1 MKNSPLRVNELSRA
15 ARLSLQQHHHGVGL
29 LVLVATLFLLSVLA
43 GLNPSTQVKV
53 FRTGEVADSDV
64 VAQRSLTVED
74 PQATKTRQNQV
85 AMLQPNVFDLSV
97 AEISPMRT
105 QIFGV
110 LKKINDLDPAAPRE
124 GLLKALNTQ
133 LAEPV
138 SMENLVMWSQPHVQ
152 EYILNVALP
161 WMEAQLGEGIVGD
174 TRLALSSKN
183 GVIIRDL
190 ENGSETLRPDGTDL
204 RDIPSLLA
212 SFNQRLRADY
222 NLSPQ
227 AKRAI
232 FTLFSPLVM
241 PTLTLNREATL
252 ALGEAVAKTVEPV
265 YYNIQQ
271 GEVVV
276 HQGERITRE
285 TQLKLQSLYKQ
296 RDGMFHSRRIA
307 GTFVF
312 SLLLSVGLFMAPSGK
327 PGTPLHRKDFY
338 FISLLL
344 LAFGLAAKGAYLLVG
359 RLVQPQD
366 IALAVHFFPVAGAA
380 GLGALIFA
388 ARRYCVLGLLLA
400 LFSCAMLKA
409 DLPLFLFFFLSAML
423 NTWLVIRAQSR
434 QDVVVSIIPL
444 CIGLALV
451 SLGSGWLQGFR
462 GAEIF
467 LYLAGVAALN
477 AFISVIVLFA
487 FSPIIELTFRYTT
500 RFRLMELMNLEQP
513 ILQDLMVAIP
523 GTYHHSLVVSNM
535 VEAGAKA
542 VGANSLLCKVG
553 ALYHDIGKLAYPDY
567 YIENQ
572 FNGPNRHDKLAP
584 AMSALI
590 LLSHVKKGTELARE
604 HHLGDEIRDIIA
616 QHHGTSL
623 IKFFY
628 NKARELGEN
637 PRIEDYCYPG
647 PRPQTREAAIVML
660 ADAVEASSRTLSDP
674 TPARIKNHVDTI
686 MKGIFA
692 EGQLDESELTFKD
705 LHKLSENFARILT
718 GLFHQRIAY
727 PDMNRKSGHDK
738 EKEEQEVRSA
748 AQVKPKTPAASSPLP
763 PPGLHGAPIPF
774 PSQTDQAPPT
784 APVTEMNVFMPESGE
799 RRDTAIRR
807 DPAQEEG
814 GAHMT
819 SRTAEQ
825 AILLTPEMQRR
836 AQRS

>member
-1 MKNSPLRVNELSRA
+1 MKNSPLRINELSCAIRT
-15 ARLSLQQHHHGVGL
+15 SLKQHHHGDGI
-29 LVLVATLFLLSVLA
+29 LVFIATLLLLSLLA
-43 GLNPSTQVKV
+43 GLNPSTPIKM
-53 FRTGEVADSDV
+53 FKAGDVADSDV

-74 PQATKTRQNQV
+74 SLATKNRRNQV
-85 AMLQPNVFDLSV
+85 VMTQPNVFDLSV
-97 AEISPMRT
+97 AEISPMRE
-105 QIFGV
+105 QVFSII
-110 LKKINDLDPAAPRE
+110 KKINDLDPTASRE
-124 GLLKALNTQ
+124 ELQKSLTTQ
-133 LAEPV
+133 LRESV
-138 SMENLVMWSQPHVQ
+138 SMENIAMWAQPHVQ

-161 WMEAQLGEGIVGD
+161 WMERQLREGVVGD

-183 GVIIRDL
+183 GILIRDL

-222 NLSPQ
+222 DLSPQ
-227 AKRAI
+227 AKRAV
-232 FTLFSPLVM
+232 FTLFSPLAL
-241 PTLTLNREATL
+241 PTLTLNREATQ
-252 ALGEAVAKTVEPV
+252 ALGEAVAQTVEPV
-265 YYNIQQ
+265 YYHIQP
-271 GEVVV
+271 GEIIV

-285 TQLKLQSLYKQ
+285 TQLKLQSLYKKQ
-296 RDGMFHSRRIA
+296 DGMFHSRLIA

-312 SLLLSVGLFMAPSGK
+312 SLLISIGLFMAPSGK
-327 PGTPLHRKDFY
+327 PGTPLQRKDFY

-344 LAFGLAAKGAYLLVG
+344 FAFGIAAKGAYLLIG
-359 RLVQPQD
+359 TLVQPQD
-366 IALAVHFFPVAGAA
+366 VTLAVHFFPVAGAA

-388 ARRYCVLGLLLA
+388 ARRYCVLGLLLS

-409 DLPLFLFFFLSAML
+409 GLPLFLFFFLSAML
-423 NTWLVIRAQSR
+423 NTWLVIRAQNR
-434 QDVVVSIIPL
+434 QDVVVGIIPL
-444 CIGLALV
+444 SIGLAII

-477 AFISVIVLFA
+477 AFISVIILFA

-604 HHLGDEIRDIIA
+604 HHLGDVIRNIIA
-616 QHHGTSL
+616 KHHGTSL

-628 NKARELGEN
+628 NNALELVEN
-637 PRIEDYCYPG
+637 PRMEDYSYPG

-674 TPARIKNHVDTI
+674 TPARIKTHVDTI
-686 MKGIFA
+686 MKGIFS

-727 PDMNRKSGHDK
+727 PDINRKQGHDK
-738 EKEEQEVRSA
+738 GREESEAGKAPA
-748 AQVKPKTPAASSPLP
+748 APAKPQTPAASSPLP
-763 PPGLHGAPIPF
+763 PPCPHGGSASSTHSTMGKVNEGMTVLSEKSTEGPAPQGQGNIPEN
-774 PSQTDQAPPT
+774 SSHGTGQQDEKIT
-784 APVTEMNVFMPESGE
+784 
-799 RRDTAIRR
+799 
-807 DPAQEEG
+807 
-814 GAHMT
+814 
-819 SRTAEQ
+819 
-825 AILLTPEMQRR
+825 LLTPEMRQK
-836 AQRS
+836 ANRS

>member
-1 MKNSPLRVNELSRA
+1 M
-15 ARLSLQQHHHGVGL
+15 
-29 LVLVATLFLLSVLA
+29 
-43 GLNPSTQVKV
+43 
-53 FRTGEVADSDV
+53 
-64 VAQRSLTVED
+64 
-74 PQATKTRQNQV
+74 
-85 AMLQPNVFDLSV
+85 
-97 AEISPMRT
+97 
-105 QIFGV
+105 
-110 LKKINDLDPAAPRE
+110 
-124 GLLKALNTQ
+124 
-133 LAEPV
+133 
-138 SMENLVMWSQPHVQ
+138 
-152 EYILNVALP
+152 
-161 WMEAQLGEGIVGD
+161 
-174 TRLALSSKN
+174 
-183 GVIIRDL
+183 
-190 ENGSETLRPDGTDL
+190 
-204 RDIPSLLA
+204 
-212 SFNQRLRADY
+212 
-222 NLSPQ
+222 
-227 AKRAI
+227 
-232 FTLFSPLVM
+232 
-241 PTLTLNREATL
+241 
-252 ALGEAVAKTVEPV
+252 
-265 YYNIQQ
+265 
-271 GEVVV
+271 
-276 HQGERITRE
+276 
-285 TQLKLQSLYKQ
+285 
-296 RDGMFHSRRIA
+296 
-307 GTFVF
+307 
-312 SLLLSVGLFMAPSGK
+312 
-327 PGTPLHRKDFY
+327 
-338 FISLLL
+338 
-344 LAFGLAAKGAYLLVG
+344 
-359 RLVQPQD
+359 
-366 IALAVHFFPVAGAA
+366 AGAA

-748 AQVKPKTPAASSPLP
+748 AQAKPKTPAASSPLP

>member
-1 MKNSPLRVNELSRA
+1 MKNSPLRINELSCAVRT
-15 ARLSLQQHHHGVGL
+15 SLKQHHHGDGI
-29 LVLVATLFLLSVLA
+29 LVFIATLLLLSLLA
-43 GLNPSTQVKV
+43 GLNPSTPIKM
-53 FRTGEVADSDV
+53 FKAGDVADSDV

-74 PQATKTRQNQV
+74 SLATKSRRNQV
-85 AMLQPNVFDLSV
+85 VMTQPNVFDLSV
-97 AEISPMRT
+97 AEISPMRE
-105 QIFGV
+105 QVFSII
-110 LKKINDLDPAAPRE
+110 KKINDLDPTASRE
-124 GLLKALNTQ
+124 ELQKSLTTQ
-133 LAEPV
+133 LRESV
-138 SMENLVMWSQPHVQ
+138 SMENIAMWAQPHVQ
-152 EYILNVALP
+152 EYILNIALP
-161 WMEAQLGEGIVGD
+161 WMERQLREGVVGD

-183 GVIIRDL
+183 GILIRDL
-190 ENGSETLRPDGTDL
+190 ENGSETLRPDGTYL

-222 NLSPQ
+222 DLSPQ
-227 AKRAI
+227 AKRAV
-232 FTLFSPLVM
+232 FTLFSPLAF
-241 PTLTLNREATL
+241 PTLTLNREATQ
-252 ALGEAVAKTVEPV
+252 ALGEAVAQTVEPV
-265 YYNIQQ
+265 YYHIQP
-271 GEVVV
+271 GEIIV

-285 TQLKLQSLYKQ
+285 TQLKLQSLYKKQ
-296 RDGMFHSRRIA
+296 DGMFHSRLIA

-312 SLLLSVGLFMAPSGK
+312 SLLISIGLFMAPSGK
-327 PGTPLHRKDFY
+327 PGTPLRRKDFY

-344 LAFGLAAKGAYLLVG
+344 FAFGIAAKGAYLLIG
-359 RLVQPQD
+359 TLVQPQD
-366 IALAVHFFPVAGAA
+366 VALAVHFFPVAGAA

-388 ARRYCVLGLLLA
+388 ARRYCVLGLLLS

-409 DLPLFLFFFLSAML
+409 GLPLFLFFFLSAML
-423 NTWLVIRAQSR
+423 NTWLVIRAQNR
-434 QDVVVSIIPL
+434 QDVVVGIIPL
-444 CIGLALV
+444 SIGLAII

-467 LYLAGVAALN
+467 LYLAGVAVLN
-477 AFISVIVLFA
+477 AFISVIILFA

-604 HHLGDEIRDIIA
+604 HHLGDEISDIIA

-637 PRIEDYCYPG
+637 PRMEDYSYPG

-660 ADAVEASSRTLSDP
+660 ADAVEASSRTLSEP
-674 TPARIKNHVDTI
+674 TPARIKTHVDTI

-727 PDMNRKSGHDK
+727 PDINRKQGHDRGR
-738 EKEEQEVRSA
+738 EEAETGKAPA
-748 AQVKPKTPAASSPLP
+748 APGKPQTPAASSPLP
-763 PPGLHGAPIPF
+763 PSCLHNGPASSTHPTAAKGNVETAAL
-774 PSQTDQAPPT
+774 SEKSTEDAAPPKQENSSHDT
-784 APVTEMNVFMPESGE
+784 GQPGE
-799 RRDTAIRR
+799 NIT
-807 DPAQEEG
+807 
-814 GAHMT
+814 
-819 SRTAEQ
+819 
-825 AILLTPEMQRR
+825 LLTPETRQK
-836 AQRS
+836 ANRS

>member
-1 MKNSPLRVNELSRA
+1 
-15 ARLSLQQHHHGVGL
+15 
-29 LVLVATLFLLSVLA
+29 
-43 GLNPSTQVKV
+43 
-53 FRTGEVADSDV
+53 
-64 VAQRSLTVED
+64 
-74 PQATKTRQNQV
+74 
-85 AMLQPNVFDLSV
+85 
-97 AEISPMRT
+97 
-105 QIFGV
+105 
-110 LKKINDLDPAAPRE
+110 
-124 GLLKALNTQ
+124 
-133 LAEPV
+133 
-138 SMENLVMWSQPHVQ
+138 
-152 EYILNVALP
+152 
-161 WMEAQLGEGIVGD
+161 
-174 TRLALSSKN
+174 
-183 GVIIRDL
+183 
-190 ENGSETLRPDGTDL
+190 
-204 RDIPSLLA
+204 
-212 SFNQRLRADY
+212 
-222 NLSPQ
+222 
-227 AKRAI
+227 
-232 FTLFSPLVM
+232 M